1 MRIPGAQTLLCQN
14 DVTADVQYA
23 PFCARAT
30 FPGLLSLMLEMVQA
44 GFHEEEFLHLA
55 AAAEASSEHPLGK
68 AVTAHARARLQQRS
82 AAGETPLL
90 TQSSS

>member
-1 MRIPGAQTLLCQN
+1 
-14 DVTADVQYA
+14 
-23 PFCARAT
+23 
-30 FPGLLSLMLEMVQA
+30 MLEMVQA

-82 AAGETPLL
+82 AAGETIIADSIEQLM
-90 TQSSS
+90 TTMRGSA